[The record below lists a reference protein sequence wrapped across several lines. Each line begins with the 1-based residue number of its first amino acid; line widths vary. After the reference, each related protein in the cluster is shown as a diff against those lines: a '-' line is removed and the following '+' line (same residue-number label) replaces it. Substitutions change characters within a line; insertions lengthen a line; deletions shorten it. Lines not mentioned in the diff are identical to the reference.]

1 MITLSLDAI
10 NQVSPYK
17 VVMTDGD
24 YDFVTSEG
32 VRYSASFLEDIPM
45 GGCDTYQF
53 GFRRKDDQHT
63 NYDTNVKTTL
73 LAIIKQFFIENQ
85 NVLLY
90 ICDTSDGREA
100 KRNRL
105 FVRWF
110 EEFANP
116 VQFTMCT
123 ASAIVENQGFY
134 AAIIVENCNPKLE
147 AIIND
152 FNHSAESLTTGKP

>member
-32 VRYSASFLEDIPM
+32 VRYSASFLEDVPM

-63 NYDTNVKTTL
+63 
-73 LAIIKQFFIENQ
+73 
-85 NVLLY
+85 
-90 ICDTSDGREA
+90 
-100 KRNRL
+100 
-105 FVRWF
+105 
-110 EEFANP
+110 
-116 VQFTMCT
+116 QFTMCT
-123 ASAIVENQGFY
+123 ASEIVENQGFY

>member
-32 VRYSASFLEDIPM
+32 VRYSASFLEDI
-45 GGCDTYQF
+45 
-53 GFRRKDDQHT
+53 
-63 NYDTNVKTTL
+63 
-73 LAIIKQFFIENQ
+73 
-85 NVLLY
+85 
-90 ICDTSDGREA
+90 
-100 KRNRL
+100 
-105 FVRWF
+105 
-110 EEFANP
+110 
-116 VQFTMCT
+116 
-123 ASAIVENQGFY
+123 
-134 AAIIVENCNPKLE
+134 IVENCNPKLE